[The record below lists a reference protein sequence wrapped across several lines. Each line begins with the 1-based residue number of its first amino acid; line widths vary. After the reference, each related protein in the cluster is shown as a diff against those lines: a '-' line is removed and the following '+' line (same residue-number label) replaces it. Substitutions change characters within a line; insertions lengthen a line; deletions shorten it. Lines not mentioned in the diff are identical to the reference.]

1 MRQKFHPGKYIFL
14 FIFVRSIAIVFLVKN
29 LLKLNIL
36 SVTMTMT
43 IKINVFDIN
52 HLNTMIRKNKTEK
65 NNVVTEQETIQNN
78 IECRYRKPTPLA
90 NVKD

>member
-29 LLKLNIL
+29 LLKLKIL

-43 IKINVFDIN
+43 MKISVFDIN
-52 HLNTMIRKNKTEK
+52 HLNTIRKNKAEK
-65 NNVVTEQETIQNN
+65 NNVVTKQETIQDN